1 VAAGDPGRPVSI
13 ALAAYPQPDPAA
25 IDDAAEHDMQ
35 VLQEII
41 TVARNIRAE
50 IKADPRQQLGA
61 VLYSQ
66 TGTVELARCHLDVIQ
81 KLANLKLDVQAGAAP
96 RGEGGLRSTP
106 EFDLV
111 LRLPPAEA
119 GAQRKRL
126 EKQIE
131 QLEKVIAS
139 SRRQL
144 EDEEFLSRAP
154 ARVVDSI
161 RGKLADYE
169 AQLAKSRANLEGLP
183 ES

>member
-1 VAAGDPGRPVSI
+1 M
-13 ALAAYPQPDPAA
+13 
-25 IDDAAEHDMQ
+25 E

-41 TVARNIRAE
+41 TAARNIRAE
-50 IKADPRQQLGA
+50 IKADPTPATRRRALFSDRRSG
-61 VLYSQ
+61 
-66 TGTVELARCHLDVIQ
+66 LARCHLDVIQ
-81 KLANLKLDVQAGAAP
+81 KLANLKLDVRAGAAP

-111 LRLPPAEA
+111 LHLPPAEA
-119 GAQRKRL
+119 GAQRKRID
-126 EKQIE
+126 KQIE

-169 AQLAKSRANLEGLP
+169 AQLAKSRASLEGLP